1 MCYLPDE
8 NEAKKRA
15 EEGHRKIEAA
25 LAALPEERAVPALE
39 LLARLKKL
47 EREIEDIWDAMP
59 RVVEPPAPP
68 FVEDN
73 LARLSAL
80 LEEGVKTEE
89 MLDEFL
95 KELKLD
101 ELWKEITPHP
111 VDRVQIDKDYRRLI
125 AEYDVL
131 FGQQFEYALKN
142 QDPPPELAEA
152 LRRNRA
158 DSKEARQLYLGT
170 YPDEETRKEVEETDR
185 ITERHEQECLE
196 ILKLRRQRPD
206 R

>member
-15 EEGHRKIEAA
+15 EEGHRKVEAA
-25 LAALPEERAVPALE
+25 LAALPEERAAPALE
-39 LLARLKKL
+39 LLARLKKI
-47 EREIEDIWDAMP
+47 ESEIEAIWDAMP
-59 RVVEPPAPP
+59 RVVELSVLP
-68 FVEDN
+68 FVEEN
-73 LARLSAL
+73 LERLSAL
-80 LEEGVKTEE
+80 FEDGVKTQEKLE
-89 MLDEFL
+89 DFL
-95 KELKLD
+95 KEL
-101 ELWKEITPHP
+101 TPHP

-125 AEYDVL
+125 IEYDVL
-131 FGQQFEYALKN
+131 FDQQFEYALKN

-158 DSKEARQLYLGT
+158 AYKEARHLYLDT
-170 YPDEETRKEVEETDR
+170 HTDEETRKEVEETDR
-185 ITERHEQECLE
+185 ITERHEQKRLE

>member
-131 FGQQFEYALKN
+131 FGQQFEYALK
-142 QDPPPELAEA
+142 
-152 LRRNRA
+152 
-158 DSKEARQLYLGT
+158 
-170 YPDEETRKEVEETDR
+170 
-185 ITERHEQECLE
+185 
-196 ILKLRRQRPD
+196 
-206 R
+206 

>member
-15 EEGHRKIEAA
+15 EEGHRKVEAA
-25 LAALPEERAVPALE
+25 LAALPEVRAAPALE
-39 LLARLKKL
+39 LLARLKKI
-47 EREIEDIWDAMP
+47 ESEIEAIWDAMP
-59 RVVEPPAPP
+59 RVVELSVLP
-68 FVEDN
+68 FVEEN
-73 LARLSAL
+73 LERLSAL
-80 LEEGVKTEE
+80 FEDGVKTQEKLE
-89 MLDEFL
+89 DFL
-95 KELKLD
+95 KEL
-101 ELWKEITPHP
+101 TPHP

-125 AEYDVL
+125 IEYDVL
-131 FGQQFEYALKN
+131 FDQQFEYALKN

-158 DSKEARQLYLGT
+158 AYKEARHLYLDT
-170 YPDEETRKEVEETDR
+170 HTDEETRKEVEETDR
-185 ITERHEQECLE
+185 ITERHEQKRLE

>member
-25 LAALPEERAVPALE
+25 LAALPEVRAVPALE
-39 LLARLKKL
+39 LLSRLKKL

-59 RVVEPPAPP
+59 RVVGPPAPP
-68 FVEDN
+68 FVEEN
-73 LARLSAL
+73 LERLSAL
-80 LEEGVKTEE
+80 LEDDFKTQE
-89 MLDEFL
+89 MLGEFLNEIKLDEFL
-95 KELKLD
+95 KDLK
-101 ELWKEITPHP
+101 PHP

-125 AEYDVL
+125 AEYGVL
-131 FGQQFEYALKN
+131 FDQQFEYALKN
-142 QDPPPELAEA
+142 QDPPPELVQAI
-152 LRRNRA
+152 RRNRA
-158 DSKEARQLYLGT
+158 AYKASQLYLDT
-170 YPDEETRKEVEETDR
+170 HPDENTRREIEETDR